1 MNDPINDD
9 NFNFTEQREAQ
20 LTAYALGELDEHE
33 RALVERRLE
42 HDAEA
47 RAIVAQVRELA
58 TTLTAELAAEPMPR
72 LSEPQREALRA
83 EHPTRLIGVM
93 KSRTVSLRTRL
104 WFGAGLAAAACLAVA
119 VTTSNLDNS
128 TKQPGAGTLA
138 LGQPVPQVDAEGQ
151 LRDKFTGQE
160 SRASKLYAHG
170 KVPNEEQMGLKRQ
183 AGRETKLDAADK
195 FTSAQTAAGASPVP
209 GASATEQL
217 RAPLEVRKTEN
228 MTLGQPLEQFAG
240 GDSPVATVAPAPVTP
255 TSPPAPVVGQAPADD
270 SLVYLKHADAG
281 EVADQLNALLAE
293 AGTGG
298 PLAARD
304 EGLTGGGIDSSPSQR
319 AQAMTEA
326 PTPATAPSGG
336 PGGADATGVININT
350 APGSS
355 VLNPS
360 VVSAGRQPAGS
371 SGGLWSTEVHAKFKS
386 ADEEHAERARR
397 IPWLGD
403 VPLLSPPFSGQP
415 NSETYNRIV
424 DNPFLAVTENPLST
438 FSIDVDTG
446 SYANVRRFL
455 LQDNTLPPPDA
466 VRIEELIN
474 YFPLA
479 AAAPGPES
487 EHPFA
492 VHMDM
497 WEAPWSG
504 DHHLAR
510 VTIKGREVKMD
521 QRPATS
527 LVFLI
532 DVSGS
537 MQPTNKLPLL
547 KQSMKML
554 VDQLHGDDRLAI
566 VTYAG
571 ASGLALPSTFAS
583 DKQRILGAID
593 NLNAGGS
600 TNGAAGIQLAY
611 QVAAESFIPAG
622 VNRVILATD
631 GDFNVGVS
639 DDASLIRLIEE
650 KRGTGVHLSV
660 LGFGDG
666 NLKDAKMEQLAN
678 HGNGEYAYIDSARE
692 GRKVLVEQA
701 AGTLITIAKDVKIQI
716 EFNPATVAS
725 YRLIGYENRVLAKE
739 DFNNDAKD
747 AGEIGAGHCVTAL
760 YEIVSANA
768 DVAGAPAVDALK
780 YQKPAVQPTDA
791 AKNSG
796 ELMTIKLRYKQPDGQ
811 VSKLIEMPV
820 PDMRGRLGRVPDDM
834 RFLTAVAEFGM
845 LLRNSPY
852 KGNASFAQVLDLAEG
867 SRGEDAGGY
876 RAEFIE
882 LVNRARALRGQ

>member
-104 WFGAGLAAAACLAVA
+104 WFGAGLSAAACLAIA
-119 VTTSNLDNS
+119 VTALTVNDSARKSEGRKTDSL
-128 TKQPGAGTLA
+128 LA
-138 LGQPVPQVDAEGQ
+138 LGKSAQPMNEPAVLGDRLAAETKAPAAQDAAAAPKRVDRFGWKAGPKEVLTFDFDASLMEQGQTNRFPAPTADASGPSSTVQLGQELAMRKSDEQVLRHPFDQ
-151 LRDKFTGQE
+151 LATGQSPAPAAAPGGVSSLFLPDAPGTEKNRSGGDRVLSVTGASISPSGERGSAGSGGSGGGSGGGGGNSATGAIE
-160 SRASKLYAHG
+160 SRTYNL
-170 KVPNEEQMGLKRQ
+170 
-183 AGRETKLDAADK
+183 AA
-195 FTSAQTAAGASPVP
+195 
-209 GASATEQL
+209 
-217 RAPLEVRKTEN
+217 
-228 MTLGQPLEQFAG
+228 
-240 GDSPVATVAPAPVTP
+240 
-255 TSPPAPVVGQAPADD
+255 SPPA
-270 SLVYLKHADAG
+270 
-281 EVADQLNALLAE
+281 
-293 AGTGG
+293 T
-298 PLAARD
+298 
-304 EGLTGGGIDSSPSQR
+304 
-319 AQAMTEA
+319 
-326 PTPATAPSGG
+326 
-336 PGGADATGVININT
+336 
-350 APGSS
+350 
-355 VLNPS
+355 
-360 VVSAGRQPAGS
+360 AGRPAQ
-371 SGGLWSTEVHAKFKS
+371 SGDAFWSNEVHAKFKS
-386 ADEEHAERARR
+386 ADEEYAERARR

-403 VPLLSPPFSGQP
+403 VPLLCPPFSGQP
-415 NSETYNRIV
+415 NTETYNRIV

-455 LQDNTLPPPDA
+455 LQNNTLPPPDA

-479 AAAPGPES
+479 AAGPAPES

-492 VHMDM
+492 VHVDM
-497 WEAPWSG
+497 WEAPWNG
-504 DHHLAR
+504 EHHLAR

-611 QVAAESFIPAG
+611 QVAAESFIPGG

-650 KRGTGVHLSV
+650 KRTTGVHLSV
-660 LGFGDG
+660 LGFGEG

-701 AGTLITIAKDVKIQI
+701 AGTLVTIAKDVKIQI
-716 EFNPATVAS
+716 EFNPAQVAS

-768 DVAGAPAVDALK
+768 DVAGVPAVDALK

-791 AKNSG
+791 ATNSG
-796 ELMTIKLRYKQPDGQ
+796 ELMTIKLRYKQPDGA

-852 KGNASFAQVLDLAEG
+852 KGNANFAQVLDLAEG
-867 SRGEDAGGY
+867 ARGEDVGGY

-882 LVNRARALRGQ
+882 LVNRAKALRGQ